1 MRPKPT
7 LENTSTVF
15 RLQTGYWDFDKGD
28 EDKPFRTPE
37 LGVYGSAADAA
48 ADNEG
53 LSIVETLA
61 GYDDLWFF
69 AVDGSPLEAQFSQQ
83 PYINFEKNTYFRG
96 VYSLH
101 PGSGTNLVDAM
112 AEIIASNQERS
123 PQARIA
129 VWVASTDE
137 AAKEFGWS
145 TSEAMK
151 EGVVLALR
159 ILPPGLQKRF
169 IFAKLPYSGGF
180 SLSIEEAVRSD

>member
-1 MRPKPT
+1 MNT
-7 LENTSTVF
+7 THTENASVVF
-15 RLQTGYWDFDKGD
+15 SLNTGNWDFDESRDD
-28 EDKPFRTPE
+28 EPLRTPE
-37 LGVYGSAADAA
+37 LGVYRSAANAA

-61 GYDDLWFF
+61 GDDDLWFF

-83 PYINFEKNTYFRG
+83 PYINFEKNEYFRG

-101 PGSGTNLVDAM
+101 LGSGTNLFDAI
-112 AEIIASNQERS
+112 AKIIATNQERS

-129 VWVASTDE
+129 VWIASTDE
-137 AAKEFGWS
+137 AAKGFGWS

-159 ILPPGLQKRF
+159 ILPPDLQKRL

-180 SLSIEEAVRSD
+180 SSSIEEAVRSD